1 MKKKRHTT
9 EEIIRILRK
18 ADEGQTVEE
27 VCREVNIS
35 EQTFYR
41 WRRKYG
47 RMEMAD
53 AKRFKEL
60 ENENSELKKML
71 ADEML
76 KNRVLNETL
85 KKSGERLREASGGEA
100 GGGGRGLPGA
110 PSMPLPRT
118 APLQVPIPRHLQQG
132 FRAFGFTVDD
142 LTVDATPP
150 FPNS

>member
-1 MKKKRHTT
+1 MGLTQNQTVKRKRHTT
-9 EEIIRILRK
+9 EEIIKILRK
-18 ADEGQTVEE
+18 ADGEQTVEE
-27 VCREVNIS
+27 VCRDANIS

-76 KNRVLNETL
+76 KNRALTETL
-85 KKSGERLREASGGEA
+85 KKKWWAPPRSGRQCGVWSRKGCARSAGPAATWAFAAPAASIA
-100 GGGGRGLPGA
+100 RRRRRKRPG
-110 PSMPLPRT
+110 SW
-118 APLQVPIPRHLQQG
+118 
-132 FRAFGFTVDD
+132 
-142 LTVDATPP
+142 
-150 FPNS
+150 

>member
-9 EEIIRILRK
+9 EEIIKILRK
-18 ADEGQTVEE
+18 ADGEQTVEE
-27 VCREVNIS
+27 VCRAANIS

-76 KNRVLNETL
+76 KNRVLKETL
-85 KKSGERLREASGGEA
+85 RKKW
-100 GGGGRGLPGA
+100 
-110 PSMPLPRT
+110 
-118 APLQVPIPRHLQQG
+118 
-132 FRAFGFTVDD
+132 
-142 LTVDATPP
+142 
-150 FPNS
+150 

>member
-1 MKKKRHTT
+1 M
-9 EEIIRILRK
+9 E
-18 ADEGQTVEE
+18 A
-27 VCREVNIS
+27 VCREANIS

-60 ENENSELKKML
+60 ESENAELKKML

-85 KKSGERLREASGGEA
+85 RKKW
-100 GGGGRGLPGA
+100 
-110 PSMPLPRT
+110 
-118 APLQVPIPRHLQQG
+118 
-132 FRAFGFTVDD
+132 
-142 LTVDATPP
+142 
-150 FPNS
+150 

>member
-1 MKKKRHTT
+1 MKRKRHTT
-9 EEIIRILRK
+9 EEIIKILRK
-18 ADEGQTVEE
+18 ADGEQAVEE
-27 VCREVNIS
+27 VCRDANIS

-85 KKSGERLREASGGEA
+85 KKKW
-100 GGGGRGLPGA
+100 
-110 PSMPLPRT
+110 
-118 APLQVPIPRHLQQG
+118 
-132 FRAFGFTVDD
+132 
-142 LTVDATPP
+142 
-150 FPNS
+150 